1 MNNVTR
7 WNPFREIAE
16 MQRQFDRA
24 FNDVW
29 SDTESRMSENWMPID
44 VTETEDSYT
53 VAADLPGL
61 NADDIEV
68 NFHDGVLTIHGEVQ
82 RKAENDENRVLVR
95 ERTYGKFSRQI
106 RLPMHVDA
114 DKIQASYDEG
124 VLTLE
129 LPKAES
135 AKPRQIQVKQ
145 QKLLAKD
152 NKS

>member
-24 FNDVW
+24 FDNVW
-29 SDTESRMSENWMPID
+29 SDTESRMSNNWMPID
-44 VTETEDSYT
+44 VTETDDVYT
-53 VAADLPGL
+53 VVADLPGL

-68 NFHDGVLTIHGEVQ
+68 NFHDGVLTIHGEVKQ
-82 RKAENDENRVLVR
+82 KTNNDDDRVLVR

-106 RLPMHVDA
+106 RLPMHVDV
-114 DKIQASYDEG
+114 DKIVAAYDDG

-145 QKLLAKD
+145 QKLLAD
-152 NKS
+152 NNKS